1 MTGDAS
7 RTTTRDWGTSAPRHR
22 WRGRDVFYFILA
34 FFALNIIVSP
44 IISVLPFKGE
54 SAGAMRVLAGTLFVE
69 LTLIGMTAFVLHFAY
84 RLSFF
89 EEMRWARNYEANNG
103 MLLALGAGLAV
114 SVMIVSTLFPPSS
127 PPIERMLSTPGAIAL
142 FAVFGI
148 AFAPFLEEMMFRGYL
163 FRVIEDLFNGS
174 VAVRA
179 TALMFTIMHVPQ
191 LWGSWARHLRHI
203 RGRVHP
209 FRTARA
215 ERLGHPLRRGPHGLQ
230 RNAFSRLHPRHA
242 SSRIGLARTSHECS
256 DTHISH
262 PPSPTVGEFS

>member
-7 RTTTRDWGTSAPRHR
+7 RTTTRDWELPAPRHR

-34 FFALNIIVSP
+34 YFLLNIIVST
-44 IISVLPFKGE
+44 IIGVLPFQGE
-54 SAGAMRVLAGTLFVE
+54 SAGAMRALAGKLFVE
-69 LTLIGMTAFVLHFAY
+69 LTLIGMTAFLVHFAY

-142 FAVFGI
+142 FAVVGI
-148 AFAPFLEEMMFRGYL
+148 AFAPFLEEIMFRGYL

-179 TALMFTIMHVPQ
+179 TALMFAMMHVPQ
-191 LWGSWARHLRHI
+191 LWGSWAGMFVIFGVGYILSELRERSGSVI
-203 RGRVHP
+203 PCVVVH
-209 FRTARA
+209 TAYNGMLFLA
-215 ERLGHPLRRGPHGLQ
+215 YILGT
-230 RNAFSRLHPRHA
+230 
-242 SSRIGLARTSHECS
+242 LAQGSA
-256 DTHISH
+256 
-262 PPSPTVGEFS
+262 